1 MNEKSLQEVLK
12 ENHERYIERK
22 KEQDERNKKEQ
33 RKTLII
39 TAVAGT
45 FILVLMSKVLINMDD
60 EAMQNCLDKGYSEQ
74 TCKVVLR

>member
-22 KEQDERNKKEQ
+22 KEQREREKKEQ

-39 TAVAGT
+39 TAIAG
-45 FILVLMSKVLINMDD
+45 ILIVVLTSKVLINMDD